1 MILEMAQTSDRRGN
15 PTVLI
20 VEDDED
26 VASSIGEALNGAGY
40 GVISARDGMEA
51 LTALERARP
60 DVMLVDIFMPRM
72 NGSELLAIVKSS
84 SEWSGIPRVVMTG
97 TNDPMIGIRT
107 DTAVVYKPV
116 DLDALL
122 ALVARYCDRGRGPHP
137 HV

>member
-1 MILEMAQTSDRRGN
+1 MAVTSDRRGT

-20 VEDDED
+20 VEDDEE

-51 LTALERARP
+51 LRALERARP
-60 DVMLVDIFMPRM
+60 DLMLVDIFMPRM

-84 SEWSGIPRVVMTG
+84 SQWSEIPRVVMTG
-97 TNDPMIGIRT
+97 RNAPIIGIRT
-107 DTAVVYKPV
+107 DPAVVYKPV

-122 ALVARYCDRGRGPHP
+122 ALVARYCDR
-137 HV
+137 